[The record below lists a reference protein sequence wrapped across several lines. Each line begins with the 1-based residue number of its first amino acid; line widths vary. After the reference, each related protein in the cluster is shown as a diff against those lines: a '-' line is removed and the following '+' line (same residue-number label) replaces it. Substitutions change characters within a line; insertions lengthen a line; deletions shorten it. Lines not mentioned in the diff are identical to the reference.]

1 MEIKI
6 APISKGCYKDEI
18 QMYADVFLKG
28 VKQCKHLCWF
38 LAMSD
43 PGPQGKELLF
53 LLDSAIQG
61 EVKHIFFFF
70 MN

>member
-6 APISKGCYKDEI
+6 APISKGCYEDEI

-28 VKQCKHLCWF
+28 VKHCKHLCWF

-43 PGPQGKELLF
+43 PGPQGKELL
-53 LLDSAIQG
+53 SS
-61 EVKHIFFFF
+61 
-70 MN
+70 

>member
-6 APISKGCYKDEI
+6 APISKGCYENEI

-28 VKQCKHLCWF
+28 VKYCKHLCWF

-53 LLDSAIQG
+53 LLDS
-61 EVKHIFFFF
+61 VVYLVYRVR
-70 MN
+70 